1 MFSMSSKYK
10 KANKIKNQYDS
21 VSDKQKITFFT
32 GAGISKESGLD
43 TFRDSDG
50 LWNNY
55 RIEDVATA
63 RAIKKDFNTVIDFY
77 NMRRRE
83 MLNALPNK
91 AHNLIK
97 QLENYYEIAVVTQ
110 NVDNLHEKAGSSSII
125 HLHGEILKSRPVS
138 NTKIL
143 YDQYEDIK
151 LDERCPKTNSKLRPH
166 IVLFNENLD
175 EDNYNAAKKHIR
187 QSDIVVVIGTSLQV
201 NPAALLV
208 TESNSKA
215 KLYFINPEEDVNQT
229 YYKNF
234 YSEITHLNKVATEGM
249 EILYSILKP
258 K

>member
-1 MFSMSSKYK
+1 MFRITSKYN
-10 KANKIKNQYDS
+10 KANKIKNQYDL

-77 NMRRRE
+77 NMRRIE
-83 MLNALPNK
+83 MLNALPNN

-97 QLENYYEIAVVTQ
+97 KLENYYDIAIITQ
-110 NVDNLHEKAGSSSII
+110 NIDNLHEMAGSSNII
-125 HLHGEILKSRPVS
+125 HLHGEIFKSRPVS

-151 LDERCPKTNSKLRPH
+151 PDERCPKTNSKLRPNV
-166 IVLFNENLD
+166 VLFNENLD
-175 EDNYNAAKKHIR
+175 EDNYNIAKKHIR

-201 NPAALLV
+201 NPAAHLV
-208 TESNSKA
+208 TEANSKA
-215 KLYFINPEEDVNQT
+215 KLYVINPDENINQT

-249 EILYSILKP
+249 EILYSILEP